1 MLVGK
6 RDALMFFCSIDLI
19 FRDRIS
25 IYEIHAR
32 RVSNDQQTLSF
43 DSALDQLK
51 TSSLSVKHYVAASCP
66 LCAMFESKLM

>member
-1 MLVGK
+1 
-6 RDALMFFCSIDLI
+6 MFFCSIDLI

-25 IYEIHAR
+25 ICEIHAR
-32 RVSNDQQTLSF
+32 RVLNDQQTLSF

-66 LCAMFESKLM
+66 LCAMFGSKLM